1 MTTTHAEDTTRT
13 TPTGPGTPAPDPRP
27 ALAHALDQ
35 AGRLVHT
42 VTLDDLDRP
51 TPCSDYTVRQL
62 LGHLVAVER
71 RIVHISHGGRPDDTT
86 RLATDVADADW
97 PGAWDLARVDLDA
110 VMDEDGILDRTF
122 AHPAGQ
128 FPARQAIFAY
138 VSEVAVHTWDLSR
151 AIASPIP
158 LDDDLAAATLGSVTA
173 FLPAEPRGGGI
184 PFGPV
189 VAVGAEA
196 EATAY
201 DRLVAWM
208 GRDPGWTPAT

>member
-71 RIVHISHGGRPDDTT
+71 RIVHISHGGHPDDTT
-86 RLATDVADADW
+86 RLVTDVADADW
-97 PGAWDLARVDLDA
+97 PGAWDLARVDLGA

-151 AIASPIP
+151 AIASRIP
-158 LDDDLAAATLGSVTA
+158 LDDDLAAATLGPVTA

-196 EATAY
+196 TAY